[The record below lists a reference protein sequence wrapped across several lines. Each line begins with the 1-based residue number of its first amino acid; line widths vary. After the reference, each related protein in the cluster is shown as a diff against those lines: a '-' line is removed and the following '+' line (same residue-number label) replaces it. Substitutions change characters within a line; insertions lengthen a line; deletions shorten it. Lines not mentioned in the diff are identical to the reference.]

1 MSAGVTGWC
10 VSHLPAGYPTL
21 SPCPQHDFLSL
32 HFCHI
37 CWDLTGTK
45 QLTYLSPHPKSGE
58 IDSPLDA
65 KCLKVTLQV
74 GRHRQSTAASKLCS
88 GSLNVLKVK
97 MGNHYVPNSSNLP
110 CQTWTVDQL
119 CTSPHTLPLCA
130 RHVHTLSHLSAIIV
144 HQLAESRNLR
154 VILYSSFSVS
164 LLSFPFKKDLWTLTL
179 KIILNLSTSLPASAL
194 APSASM
200 IL

>member
-21 SPCPQHDFLSL
+21 SPWWRSWSWQHDFRSL

-37 CWDLTGTK
+37 CWYLTGTK
-45 QLTYLSPHPKSGE
+45 QVTYLSPHRKSGE
-58 IDSPLDA
+58 IDSTLDA

-88 GSLNVLKVK
+88 GSLDVLKVK

-110 CQTWTVDQL
+110 CQTWTVDPL
-119 CTSPHTLPLCA
+119 CTPSHTLPLCA
-130 RHVHTLSHLSAIIV
+130 RHVLTLSHLSKRHHCSLISWK
-144 HQLAESRNLR
+144 QKPESHPLF
-154 VILYSSFSVS
+154 ILFRIPAV
-164 LLSFPFKKDLWTLTL
+164 
-179 KIILNLSTSLPASAL
+179 LPV
-194 APSASM
+194 
-200 IL
+200 